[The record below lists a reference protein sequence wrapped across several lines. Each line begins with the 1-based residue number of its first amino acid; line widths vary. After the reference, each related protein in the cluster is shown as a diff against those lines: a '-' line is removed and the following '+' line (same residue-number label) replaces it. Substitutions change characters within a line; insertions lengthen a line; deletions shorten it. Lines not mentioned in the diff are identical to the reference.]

1 MELSESTLQ
10 VLRNFSGINQNLLIK
25 SGSNIK
31 TISEARNVVA
41 TADVTESFEKDFGIY
56 DLNEFIGVMGL
67 VDTPSLKFED
77 DFVIVS
83 DSSGR
88 SKVKYFYAAE
98 ETLTTPTKDVTMPEA
113 DVKFVLDNDTLN
125 KLKKAASTLGHSEV
139 SIKAKDGIL
148 SLSVVENQNATS
160 NAFSIDI
167 DGEFKQDAVFNFII
181 SISNLK
187 ILPGDYEVEIS
198 SKLITQFKNKEVPLR
213 YWIAL
218 EKTSTYGV
226 WHVRK
231 FNPTKRSC

>member
-1 MELSESTLQ
+1 MELSENTLQ
-10 VLRNFSGINQNLLIK
+10 ILRNFSGINQNLLIK
-25 SGSNIK
+25 PGSIIK

-77 DFVIVS
+77 DFVTVS

-98 ETLTTPTKDVTMPEA
+98 ETLTSPAKDVNMPDG
-113 DVKFVLDNDTLN
+113 DVKFTLDNDTLN
-125 KLKKAASTLGHSEV
+125 KLKKAASTLGHNEV
-139 SIKAKDGIL
+139 SIKANNGVL
-148 SLSVVENQNATS
+148 SLSIVENQNATS

-187 ILPGDYEVEIS
+187 ILPGDYDVEIS
-198 SKLITQFKNKEVPLR
+198 SKLITQFKHKEIPLK

-218 EKTSTYGV
+218 EKTSTYGA
-226 WHVRK
+226 WHVR
-231 FNPTKRSC
+231 

>member
-1 MELSESTLQ
+1 MELCENTLN
-10 VLRNFSGINQNLLIK
+10 VLRNFSGINQNIMIR
-25 SGSNIK
+25 SGNNIK
-31 TISEARNVVA
+31 TMSETRNMIA
-41 TADVTESFEKDFGIY
+41 TADVSEQFTKDFGIY

-88 SKVKYFYAAE
+88 SKIKYFYAAE
-98 ETLTTPTKDVTMPEA
+98 EALTTATKDVNMPEA
-113 DVKFVLDNDTLN
+113 DVKFTLDNDTLN

-139 SIKAKDGIL
+139 SIKAKDGVL

-187 ILPGDYEVEIS
+187 ILPGDYDVEIS
-198 SKLITQFKNKEVPLR
+198 SKLITQFKNKELPLT

-218 EKTSTYGV
+218 EKSSTYGA
-226 WHVRK
+226 
-231 FNPTKRSC
+231 

>member
-1 MELSESTLQ
+1 MELSENTLN
-10 VLRNFSGINQNLLIK
+10 VLRNFSGINQNILIK
-25 SGSNIK
+25 SGSTLK

-41 TADVTESFEKDFGIY
+41 TADVTEEFAKDFGIY

-77 DFVIVS
+77 DFVTVS

-98 ETLTTPTKDVTMPEA
+98 ETLTSPTKDVTMPEP

-125 KLKKAASTLGHSEV
+125 KLKKAASTLGHNEV
-139 SIKAKDGIL
+139 SIQAKDGIL

-160 NAFSIDI
+160 NAYQIDI
-167 DGEFKQDAVFNFII
+167 DGEFKKDAVFNFII
-181 SISNLK
+181 NISNLK
-187 ILPGDYEVEIS
+187 ILPGDYDVEIS
-198 SKLITQFKNKEVPLR
+198 QKNITQFKNKEIPLT

-218 EKTSTYGV
+218 EKSSTYGG
-226 WHVRK
+226 
-231 FNPTKRSC
+231 

>member
-1 MELSESTLQ
+1 MELCENTLN
-10 VLRNFSGINQNLLIK
+10 VLRNFSGINQNIMIR
-25 SGSNIK
+25 SGNNIK
-31 TISEARNVVA
+31 TMSETRNMIA
-41 TADVTESFEKDFGIY
+41 TADVSEQFTKDFGIY

-88 SKVKYFYAAE
+88 SKIKYFYAAE
-98 ETLTTPTKDVTMPEA
+98 ETLTTATKDVNMPEA
-113 DVKFVLDNDTLN
+113 DVKFTLDNDTLN
-125 KLKKAASTLGHSEV
+125 KLKKAASTLGHNEV
-139 SIKAKDGIL
+139 SIKAKDGVL

-187 ILPGDYEVEIS
+187 ILPGDYDVEIS
-198 SKLITQFKNKEVPLR
+198 SKLITQFKNKELPLT

-218 EKTSTYGV
+218 EKSSTYGA
-226 WHVRK
+226 
-231 FNPTKRSC
+231 

>member
-1 MELSESTLQ
+1 MELSENTLQ
-10 VLRNFSGINQNLLIK
+10 ILRNFSGINQNLLIK

-41 TADVTESFEKDFGIY
+41 TADVTENFEKDFGIY

-77 DFVIVS
+77 AFVTVS

-98 ETLTTPTKDVTMPEA
+98 ETLTSPAKDVNMPDG
-113 DVKFVLDNDTLN
+113 DVKFTLDNDTLN
-125 KLKKAASTLGHSEV
+125 KLKKAASTLGHNEV
-139 SIKAKDGIL
+139 SIKANNGVL
-148 SLSVVENQNATS
+148 SLSIVENQNATS

-187 ILPGDYEVEIS
+187 ILPGDYDVEIS
-198 SKLITQFKNKEVPLR
+198 SKLITQFKHKEIPLN

-218 EKTSTYGV
+218 EKTSTYGA
-226 WHVRK
+226 
-231 FNPTKRSC
+231 

>member
-1 MELSESTLQ
+1 MELSENTFSI
-10 VLRNFSGINQNLLIK
+10 LRNFSGINQNISIK

-41 TADVTESFEKDFGIY
+41 TADVTEEFPKDFGIY

-67 VDTPSLKFED
+67 VDTPNLKFED

-98 ETLTTPTKDVTMPEA
+98 ETLTAPTKDVTMPEA
-113 DVKFVLDNDTLN
+113 DVKFILDNDTLN
-125 KLKKAASTLGHSEV
+125 KLKKAASTLGHTEV
-139 SIKAKDGIL
+139 SIQAKDGVL
-148 SLSVVENQNATS
+148 SLSVIENQNATS

-198 SKLITQFKNKEVPLR
+198 SKLITQFKNKELPLR

-218 EKTSTYGV
+218 EKPSTYGA
-226 WHVRK
+226 
-231 FNPTKRSC
+231 

>member
-1 MELSESTLQ
+1 MELSENTLN
-10 VLRNFSGINQNLLIK
+10 VLRNFSGINQNMLIK
-25 SGSNIK
+25 SGTNIK

-41 TADVTESFEKDFGIY
+41 TADVTEEFPKDFGIY

-67 VDTPSLKFED
+67 VDAPSLKFED

-88 SKVKYFYAAE
+88 SKVKYFYSAE
-98 ETLTTPTKDVTMPEA
+98 ETLTTPTKDITMPEA
-113 DVKFVLDNDTLN
+113 DVKFILDNSTLN

-139 SIKAKDGIL
+139 SIRAKDGVL

-198 SKLITQFKNKEVPLR
+198 SKLITQFKNKEIPLK

-218 EKTSTYGV
+218 EKSSTYGA
-226 WHVRK
+226 
-231 FNPTKRSC
+231 

>member
-1 MELSESTLQ
+1 MELSENTLQ
-10 VLRNFSGINQNLLIK
+10 ILRNFSGINQNLLIK
-25 SGSNIK
+25 PGSNIK

-41 TADVTESFEKDFGIY
+41 TADVTENFEKDFGIY

-98 ETLTTPTKDVTMPEA
+98 ETLTSPAKDVNMPDG
-113 DVKFVLDNDTLN
+113 DVKFTLDNDTLN
-125 KLKKAASTLGHSEV
+125 KLKKAASTLGHNEV
-139 SIKAKDGIL
+139 SIKANDGIL
-148 SLSVVENQNATS
+148 SLSIVENQNATS

-187 ILPGDYEVEIS
+187 ILPGDYDVEIS
-198 SKLITQFKNKEVPLR
+198 SKLITQFKHKEMPLK

-218 EKTSTYGV
+218 EKTSTYGA
-226 WHVRK
+226 WHVR
-231 FNPTKRSC
+231 

>member
-10 VLRNFSGINQNLLIK
+10 VLRNFSGINQNILIK
-25 SGSNIK
+25 TGSNIK

-98 ETLTTPTKDVTMPEA
+98 ETLTAPTKDVTMPEA

-125 KLKKAASTLGHSEV
+125 RLKKAASTLGHSEV

-198 SKLITQFKNKEVPLR
+198 SKLITQFKNKELPLK

-218 EKTSTYGV
+218 EKSSTYGA
-226 WHVRK
+226 
-231 FNPTKRSC
+231 

>member
-1 MELSESTLQ
+1 MELSENTLS
-10 VLRNFSGINQNLLIK
+10 VLRNFSGINQNISIK

-41 TADVTESFEKDFGIY
+41 TADVTEEFPKDFGIY

-67 VDTPSLKFED
+67 VDTPNLKFED
-77 DFVIVS
+77 DFVTVS

-98 ETLTTPTKDVTMPEA
+98 ETLTAPTKDVTMPEA
-113 DVKFVLDNDTLN
+113 DVKFTLDNETLN
-125 KLKKAASTLGHSEV
+125 KLKKAASTLGHTEV
-139 SIKAKDGIL
+139 SIQAKDGVL

-198 SKLITQFKNKEVPLR
+198 SKLITQFKNKELPLK

-226 WHVRK
+226 
-231 FNPTKRSC
+231 